1 MAIFAPGFVAAFLL
15 WLMPN
20 GNAGVSV
27 FLSALITGCM
37 HGVNMILVSMI
48 PPFFK
53 KFNRVG
59 FISGLVN
66 SCTYVGSAISSY
78 GIAWIADKSG
88 WNLVILFWT
97 IAALCGTLLCL
108 MRIKPWKKFVRKC
121 V

>member
-1 MAIFAPGFVAAFLL
+1 M
-15 WLMPN
+15 
-20 GNAGVSV
+20 SV

-66 SCTYVGSAISSY
+66 SCTYVVSAISSY

>member
-1 MAIFAPGFVAAFLL
+1 MTV
-15 WLMPN
+15 
-20 GNAGVSV
+20 
-27 FLSALITGCM
+27 
-37 HGVNMILVSMI
+37 
-48 PPFFK
+48 
-53 KFNRVG
+53 FNRVG

-66 SCTYVGSAISSY
+66 SCTYVCSAISSY

-108 MRIKPWKKFVRKC
+108 MGIKPWKKFVRKC